1 MGYTK
6 DTSRQGNTLPHASV
20 TRTSAAN
27 TYVGSLRVVV
37 SVAAWA
43 LLAIFLVICA
53 SLWSRSVASSD
64 HELKHVAEMLEQGV
78 RSHFTNTDLFLKT
91 VGNDLVYN
99 DVFTDREAAQKY
111 LQRIELPQKGVIGLS
126 FITAAG
132 DVWVTSFTDP
142 SAPTPSVYD
151 VGLAAADFE
160 NALANLH
167 FHIARPYFFE
177 PINRWVVPMRT
188 PIFAD
193 NGELLGFM
201 SLVFE
206 LERGLQ
212 LSINMVVPEGIQVS
226 LIRPDNYLSYIYP
239 LVREHTEQ
247 TLAELYQAQISPEL
261 RAIMQEPEG
270 VYQYERNIGR
280 DGSREQAYA
289 YINPLPE
296 YNITAVAM
304 RSRTKVM
311 HEWLYSLIIP
321 FAVLFSAYVA
331 LWFAARR
338 AQGYLR
344 TAEQEINVRQS
355 ALVQSLERYGKLTA
369 LIPAGVYQLRVN
381 DDGSREFYY
390 LSPRAR
396 AMLGIPAI
404 MPLSETLGYTVDLIH
419 PDDIESFVET
429 EESAIQRGV
438 PFTWQGR
445 LNVNGEILWVNI
457 HSRPGDG
464 DGGESTWHGVMLD
477 ITEQRRSQ
485 QQIEELSYYDA
496 LTHLPNRT
504 LLHERIAATIAN
516 ARKHHRYGALL
527 SIDLD
532 NFKMLNDSL
541 GQEEGDR
548 VLAAV
553 GERFLELVSNEDT
566 VSRIAADEFVLL
578 VASAG
583 DDEQV
588 ALKRVLE
595 LIEVINNAMLQPFVL
610 VNDSYMLTVSI
621 GVTLITPAAESVE
634 RLLQQADQAMF
645 EAKDAG
651 RNTCVVFD
659 ADIEARMN
667 ARLEL
672 QRDLHRG
679 ILDDELELHY
689 QPKVDRYSETVGVEA
704 LVRWRH
710 PIRGMI
716 APGDFITVA
725 EQSAD
730 IIMLGNWVLRKAC
743 GKLVEWAD
751 HETRHDWTMSVNVSV
766 KQLRA
771 DNFVEQVLAIIE
783 ETGARSE
790 KLILEITESMLIGD
804 TEHAIR
810 KMLALRERG
819 VRFSLDDFG
828 TGYSNLSYLQ
838 RLPLDQLKI
847 DRSFVS
853 SPNATSE
860 EVRTH
865 RKLTKSIIALGHTL
879 DLIVVAEG
887 VETEEQFNILVE
899 QGCDIFQGY
908 YFSPPV
914 RSGKL

>member
-1 MGYTK
+1 MSLEEGANK
-6 DTSRQGNTLPHASV
+6 QGNELTQMGVA
-20 TRTSAAN
+20 RTSAAN

-43 LLAIFLVICA
+43 LFAIFLVICA
-53 SLWSRSVASSD
+53 SLWSRSVTSSD

-78 RSHFTNTDLFLKT
+78 RSHFLSTDLFLKT
-91 VGNDLVYN
+91 VGNDLIYN
-99 DVFTDREAAQKY
+99 DVLADREAAREY
-111 LQRIELPQKGVIGLS
+111 LQRIELPQKGVIGLA

-132 DVWVTSFTDP
+132 DVWVTSFTDATAPVP
-142 SAPTPSVYD
+142 SLHD
-151 VGLAAADFE
+151 VSLAATDFE
-160 NALANLH
+160 SALANPG
-167 FHIARPYFFE
+167 FHIARPYLFE

-206 LERGLQ
+206 LERGLH

-226 LIRPDNYLSYIYP
+226 LVRPDHYLSYVYP
-239 LVREHTEQ
+239 LIREHTEE
-247 TLAELYQAQISPEL
+247 TLAALYQAQISPEL
-261 RAIMQEPEG
+261 RQIMYGAEG
-270 VYQYERNIGR
+270 VYQYQRKIDR
-280 DGSREQAYA
+280 DGSKEQAYA

-304 RSRTKVM
+304 RSRTKVI
-311 HEWLYSLIIP
+311 HEWLYSLLIP
-321 FAVLFSAYVA
+321 FAVLLSAYLA

-338 AQGYLR
+338 AQAYLR
-344 TAEQEINVRQS
+344 NAEHEINVRQS

-369 LIPAGVYQLRVN
+369 LIPAGVYQLRLRN
-381 DDGSREFYY
+381 DGTREFYY
-390 LSPRAR
+390 LSSRAR
-396 AMLGIPAI
+396 AMLGIPTA
-404 MPLSETLGYTVDLIH
+404 MPLSETLTYAVDLIH
-419 PDDIESFVET
+419 QDDIESFVET

-445 LNVNGEILWVNI
+445 LNVNNDLLWVNI
-457 HSRPGDG
+457 HSRPG
-464 DGGESTWHGVMLD
+464 ESDASGNLWHGVMLD

-496 LTHLPNRT
+496 LTHLPNRA
-504 LLHERIAATIAN
+504 LLHERIGSALVHAKKSN
-516 ARKHHRYGALL
+516 RYGALL

-541 GQEEGDR
+541 GQEEGDQ
-548 VLAAV
+548 VLSAV
-553 GERFLELVSNEDT
+553 GERLLDLASSEDT
-566 VSRIAADEFVLL
+566 VSRVTADEFVLL
-578 VASAG
+578 LVRAG
-583 DDEQV
+583 DSEQA

-595 LIEVINNAMLQPFVL
+595 LTDALNNAMLQPFVL
-610 VNDSYMLTVSI
+610 AKDSYILTVSI
-621 GVTLITPAAESVE
+621 GVTLITPTAESVE

-645 EAKDAG
+645 EAKDTG

-679 ILDDELELHY
+679 ILHDELELHY

-710 PIRGMI
+710 PIRGMV

-730 IIMLGNWVLRKAC
+730 IILLGSWVLRKAC
-743 GKLVEWAD
+743 HKLVEWAD
-751 HETRHDWTMSVNVSV
+751 HEIRHDWTMSVNVSV

-771 DNFVEQVLAIIE
+771 DNFVEQVLSIIE
-783 ETGARSE
+783 ETGVRSD

-853 SPNATSE
+853 SPNASPE
-860 EVRTH
+860 EVLTH
-865 RKLTKSIIALGHTL
+865 RKLTKSIISLGHTL

-887 VETEEQFNILVE
+887 VETEDQFKILLD